1 MATLRTLFKKKQ
13 WKADRL
19 ASKSVTDVLA
29 KAMESA
35 DKMRTVVVI
44 YDTPEDCDSPGGVF
58 IQEDTTFSS
67 INWMLDQAKKWIL
80 G

>member
-1 MATLRTLFKKKQ
+1 VFGLLRKKRE

-29 KAMESA
+29 KAMENA

-44 YDTPEDCDSPGGVF
+44 YDTPEDAEYPGGIFV
-58 IQEDTTFSS
+58 QEDTTLSS
-67 INWMLDQAKKWIL
+67 ILWMLEQAKKWIVD
-80 G
+80 

>member
-1 MATLRTLFKKKQ
+1 MFGLLRKKRE

-29 KAMESA
+29 KAMENA

-44 YDTPEDCDSPGGVF
+44 YDTPDDCEEPGGLF
-58 IQEDTTFSS
+58 IQEDVTFSS
-67 INWMLDQAKKWIL
+67 ILWMLEQAKKWIVD
-80 G
+80 